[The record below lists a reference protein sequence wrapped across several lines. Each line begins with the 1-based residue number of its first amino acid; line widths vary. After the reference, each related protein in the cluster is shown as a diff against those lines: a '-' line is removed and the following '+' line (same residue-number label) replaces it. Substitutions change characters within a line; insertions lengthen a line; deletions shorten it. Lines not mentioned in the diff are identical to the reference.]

1 MSPST
6 PSRPLLLFA
15 TMLATMLYTID
26 STIVNVALPHMQGSL
41 QATQE
46 QIAWVV
52 TSYIV
57 VSAIATPLAG
67 WLGSRYGL
75 RRVLLVS
82 IAGFTVGSML
92 CGLATGLAEMVVF
105 RMIQGAFGA
114 ALVPLSNV
122 ALLEQFPREQH
133 GKVMGL
139 WGMGVLVGPV
149 IGPTLGGYLTDE
161 LNWRWAF
168 YINLPVGVIAY
179 LGMLASMRKGHANA
193 SRPFDA
199 LGFVLLSLGL
209 GLFQLMLDRGQ
220 SRDWFESTEIV
231 AEAFF
236 CVIAFWMFLAHSATK
251 RHPFVEPALFRDR
264 NFVVSLVIMF
274 AIGLAVISPTV
285 LLPSFL
291 QQLQGYSPS
300 QAGELVAV
308 RGFTSVFAML
318 LAGRLV
324 GRVDVRV
331 LMSIGV
337 LATAAS
343 LWMMGHF
350 SIDSPR
356 HQVAL
361 AAMVQGIG
369 APFTFVPLSI
379 AAYATLAP
387 ALRAEA
393 GVMLT
398 LLRNVG
404 SSVGISMVIALLARS
419 AQVNAAYLTEHFTPY
434 DSARWA
440 AADVA
445 PGANAGTAGL
455 LHEIAQQATSIA
467 YSNDFVLLAFL
478 SFVTLPL
485 AWTMRTAR
493 AAPRPEAGA
502 VVDAGGH

>member
-1 MSPST
+1 VT
-6 PSRPLLLFA
+6 PTPGGRTLLLFA

-46 QIAWVV
+46 QISWVV

-57 VSAIATPLAG
+57 VSAITTPLAG

-92 CGLATGLAEMVVF
+92 CGIATGLAEMVVF

-168 YINLPVGVIAY
+168 YINLPVGIIAY
-179 LGMLASMRKGHANA
+179 VGMLASMRRGHANA

-199 LGFVLLSLGL
+199 LGFVLLSVAL

-220 SRDWFESTEIV
+220 SRDWFQSTEIV

-236 CVIAFWMFLAHSATK
+236 CVVAFWMFLTHSATK

-264 NFVVSLVIMF
+264 NFLVSLVIMF

-318 LAGRLV
+318 AAGRLV
-324 GRVDVRV
+324 GRVDVRA
-331 LMSIGV
+331 LMSVGV

-343 LWMMGHF
+343 LWMMAHF
-350 SIDSPR
+350 GVDSPS
-356 HQVAL
+356 HQIAI
-361 AAMVQGIG
+361 AAMVQGLG
-369 APFTFVPLSI
+369 APFTFVPLSV

-404 SSVGISMVIALLARS
+404 SSVGISMVIAMLARS
-419 AQVNAAYLTEHFTPY
+419 TQVNAAYLTEHFTPY
-434 DSARWA
+434 DVERWREA
-440 AADVA
+440 GVL
-445 PGANAGTAGL
+445 PGANGGTAGL
-455 LHEIAQQATSIA
+455 LHEIGTQAASIA
-467 YSNDFVLLAFL
+467 YSNDFFLLALVSFL
-478 SFVTLPL
+478 TLPL
-485 AWTMRTAR
+485 AWSMRTSR
-493 AAPRPEAGA
+493 RVAAPTESAIDAAG
-502 VVDAGGH
+502 H

>member
-1 MSPST
+1 MNEAAA
-6 PSRPLLLFA
+6 RRLLLGA

-57 VSAIATPLAG
+57 ISAIATPLAG
-67 WLGSRYGL
+67 WLGARYGL

-82 IAGFTVGSML
+82 IAGFTAGSML
-92 CGLATGLAEMVVF
+92 CGVATGLAEMVVF

-122 ALLEQFPREQH
+122 ALLEEFPREQH
-133 GKVMGL
+133 GRVTGL

-161 LNWRWAF
+161 LGWRWAF

-179 LGMLASMRKGHANA
+179 LGILASLRRGHENA

-199 LGFVLLSLGL
+199 LGFVLLSLAL
-209 GLFQLMLDRGQ
+209 GLFQLMLDRGH

-236 CVIAFWMFLAHSATK
+236 CAVLFWMFLLHTATK

-264 NFVVSLVIMF
+264 NFVVSLAIMF
-274 AIGLAVISPTV
+274 AVGLSVISPTV

-291 QQLQGYSPS
+291 QHLQGYSPT
-300 QAGELVAV
+300 QAGDLVAM
-308 RGFTSVFAML
+308 RGLTSVFAML
-318 LAGRLV
+318 LAGRLI

-331 LMSIGV
+331 LISIGV
-337 LATAAS
+337 IATAAS
-343 LWMMGHF
+343 LWLMANF
-350 SIDSPR
+350 TLDSPAS
-356 HQVAL
+356 QVVL

-369 APFTFVPLSI
+369 APFTFVPLSV
-379 AAYATLAP
+379 AAYATLP
-387 ALRAEA
+387 NALRAEA

-404 SSVGISMVIALLARS
+404 SSVGISLVVAMLARS
-419 AQVNAAYLTEHFTPY
+419 AQVNAAYLAEHLTPY
-434 DSARWA
+434 DAPRWQA
-440 AADVA
+440 LGAT
-445 PGANAGTAGL
+445 PGANEGTAL
-455 LHEIAQQATSIA
+455 VAAEIARQAGAIA
-467 YSNDFVLLAFL
+467 YSNDFYLLAL
-478 SFVTLPL
+478 LAIVTLPL
-485 AWTMRTAR
+485 GWTLRMRRESATTPGSAPAD
-493 AAPRPEAGA
+493 AA
-502 VVDAGGH
+502 GH

>member
-1 MSPST
+1 VNEAAA
-6 PSRPLLLFA
+6 RRLLLGA

-67 WLGSRYGL
+67 WLGARYGL

-82 IAGFTVGSML
+82 IAGFTAGSML
-92 CGLATGLAEMVVF
+92 CGIATGLAEMVVF
-105 RMIQGAFGA
+105 RMVQGAFGA

-122 ALLEQFPREQH
+122 ALLEAFPREQH
-133 GKVMGL
+133 GRVMGL

-149 IGPTLGGYLTDE
+149 LGPTLGGYLTDE

-168 YINLPVGVIAY
+168 YINLPVGLVAY
-179 LGMLASMRKGHANA
+179 LGILASMRRGHENA

-199 LGFVLLSLGL
+199 LGFVLLSLAL

-236 CVIAFWMFLAHSATK
+236 CAIFAWMFLVHTAT
-251 RHPFVEPALFRDR
+251 REHPFVEPALFRDR
-264 NFVVSLVIMF
+264 NFAVSLVIMF
-274 AIGLAVISPTV
+274 AVGLSVISPTV

-291 QQLQGYSPS
+291 QHLQGYSPT

-308 RGFTSVFAML
+308 RGLTSVFAML
-318 LAGRLV
+318 LAGRLM

-331 LMSIGV
+331 LISIGV
-337 LATAAS
+337 LATSVS
-343 LWMMGHF
+343 LWMMAHF
-350 SIDSPR
+350 TLDSPAS
-356 HQVAL
+356 QVRL

-369 APFTFVPLSI
+369 APFTFVPLSV
-379 AAYATLAP
+379 AAYATLP
-387 ALRAEA
+387 NALRAEA

-404 SSVGISMVIALLARS
+404 SSVGISMVVAMLARS
-419 AQVNAAYLTEHFTPY
+419 TQVNGAYLAEHFTPY
-434 DSARWA
+434 DAQRWEA
-440 AADVA
+440 LGTA
-445 PGANAGTAGL
+445 PGANEGTALVVG
-455 LHEIAQQATSIA
+455 EIARQANAIA
-467 YSNDFVLLAFL
+467 YANDFYLLAL
-478 SFVTLPL
+478 LAAATLPL
-485 AWTMRTAR
+485 GWTLRAR
-493 AAPRPEAGA
+493 REAPAAPVAADAAG
-502 VVDAGGH
+502 H